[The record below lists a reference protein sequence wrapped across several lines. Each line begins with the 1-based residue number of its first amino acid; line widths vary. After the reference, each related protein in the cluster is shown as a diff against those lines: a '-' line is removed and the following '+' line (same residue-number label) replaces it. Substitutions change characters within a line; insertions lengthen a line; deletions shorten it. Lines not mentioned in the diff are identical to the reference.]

1 MGTGKLEVEVGNW
14 EEDVEELIFDTTT
27 TSNTIINCPNL
38 RREREREYRQQ
49 HTVVQV
55 QQISVNCVEC

>member
-38 RREREREYRQQ
+38 RRERER
-49 HTVVQV
+49 
-55 QQISVNCVEC
+55 ISTTTYGCPGPTDISKLC